1 MNIREFTP
9 ASLPAVPPMLLKAAV
24 KSSFSGEM
32 PTLPDLTLRCEGL
45 KAGSEKMDEY
55 HSLIHWPYDDRVHP
69 AWLHCLALPLHL
81 ALLLDKGFPFK
92 VMGLVHMEN
101 RIRQYRPVG
110 RAEKLDV
117 SCYFDG
123 LRRHRLGWQ
132 VTLVTEVHVD
142 AELVWESKGISL
154 VKTGD
159 LPKRAAPAASAN
171 LPEGEVWVLDAS
183 LGRQYARVSGDYNPI
198 HLYPW
203 SARFFGFKAQIIHGM
218 WSKGRCISALA
229 DKLRD
234 SFDISVSFR
243 KPIFLPCQVSFHCQ
257 AEQQSGSF
265 TLGSA
270 DGEKLHLSGKYER
283 LG

>member
-9 ASLPAVPPMLLKAAV
+9 ASMPAVPPMLLRAAV
-24 KSSFSGEM
+24 KSSYAGKIPS
-32 PTLPDLTLRCEGL
+32 LPELTLRCEGL
-45 KAGSEKMDEY
+45 SAGSEKMDEY
-55 HSLIHWPYDDRVHP
+55 HHLIGWPYQDRVHP

-101 RIRQYRPVG
+101 RIRQYRAI
-110 RAEKLDV
+110 RREEKLDV
-117 SCYFDG
+117 SCFFDG

-132 VTLVTEVHVD
+132 VTLVTEVRID
-142 AELVWESKGISL
+142 ASLVWESKSISL
-154 VKTGD
+154 VKSGD
-159 LPKRAAPAASAN
+159 LPKRQVVVTSAN
-171 LPEGEVWVLDAS
+171 LPPGEIWTLDAS

-218 WSKGRCISALA
+218 WTKGRCISAIEQ
-229 DKLRD
+229 KLGD
-234 SFDISVSFR
+234 CFDVRVSFR
-243 KPIFLPCQVSFHCQ
+243 KPIFLPCEVSFNCQ
-257 AEQQSGSF
+257 EGDHSGSF

-270 DGEKLHLSGKYER
+270 DGCKLHLSGKYE
-283 LG
+283 LL